1 MTRVLAAI
9 FVFALLISQTGC
21 LFRTRVAE
29 IHTSTA
35 ALQSATKEQLVSYIN
50 SEASKIRTLNA
61 TVDIATSVGGE
72 KKGKVTDYEE
82 IRGYILVRKPN
93 NLRMIGLFPIVR
105 NKAFDMVSDGTIF
118 KLSIPAKSKFYTGHN
133 ELVQPAANTLENLRP
148 QVIYDAL
155 LLPDIDPQNDITILE
170 QSTEIIYDPDKKKT
184 LEQPDYVIDVIHR
197 TGNDWN
203 LARKIVFDRTNL
215 TVHQQIIYDQKG
227 AIVSDVTYQV
237 YEQYNGVNFPR
248 VIQIRRPLEEYSIRL
263 TVEKMVINEPLRDD
277 QFVLEQPPGS
287 QVVDLDHPNR
297 SVPSNTL
304 APGNSAP
311 PTLAPNPATPKQ

>member
-1 MTRVLAAI
+1 MTRVPAAI
-9 FVFALLISQTGC
+9 FAFALLISQTGC

-35 ALQSATKEQLVSYIN
+35 ALQSATKDQLVSYIN
-50 SEASKIRTLNA
+50 GEASKLRTLNA

-105 NKAFDMVSDGTIF
+105 NKAFDMVSDGSTF
-118 KLSIPAKSKFYTGHN
+118 KLSIPAKSKFYVGHN
-133 ELVQPAANTLENLRP
+133 EMVQPASNTLENLRP

-170 QSTEIIYDPDKKKT
+170 QSTEIIYDRDKKKT
-184 LEQPDYVIDVIHR
+184 LEQPDYVIAVIHR

-203 LARKIVFDRTNL
+203 LVRKIVFDRTNL
-215 TVHQQIIYDQKG
+215 TVHQQILYDQKG
-227 AIVSDVTYQV
+227 SVITDATYQV
-237 YEQYNGVNFPR
+237 YEQYNGVDFPR
-248 VIQIRRPLEEYSIRL
+248 VIQIRRPQEEYSIRL
-263 TVEKMVINEPLRDD
+263 TVEKMVMNEPLRDD
-277 QFVLEQPPGS
+277 QFTLEQPPGS
-287 QVVDLDHPNR
+287 QLVDLDHPNHPAR
-297 SVPSNTL
+297 NAL
-304 APGNSAP
+304 APVTPAP
-311 PTLAPNPATPKQ
+311 TDTSPKQ